1 MSVTIIAV
9 SVCAVLMITGA
20 VSALLLR
27 NLTAAVVLSGA
38 VGLLASIIYLF
49 LGSPDVA
56 MTEAAIGS
64 GLTTVVF
71 LFSLSRIRKQ
81 AETAASDVAGEN
93 PGDTEA
99 SEEVLYD

>member
-1 MSVTIIAV
+1 MSVTFIAV
-9 SVCAVLMITGA
+9 AACAALMIAGA
-20 VSALLLR
+20 ISAVLLR
-27 NLTAAVVLSGA
+27 NLVAAVVLSGA

-71 LFSLSRIRKQ
+71 LFTLSRIRRQ
-81 AETAASDVAGEN
+81 AESDTQDDSSVPAN
-93 PGDTEA
+93 Q
-99 SEEVLYD
+99 EEVFHD